1 MKSYLQ
7 RVVIMTLVVT
17 GIVSLRGKSTFEKEQ
32 GKYRV
37 ESNEAL
43 QENTQISDMLSKVL
57 AAKDDKDFQLPDSE
71 ESLQQLQS
79 VLSNYL

>member
-1 MKSYLQ
+1 M
-7 RVVIMTLVVT
+7 MFLVS
-17 GIVSLRGKSTFEKEQ
+17 IAVSEKTRSTHKAGFEKDQ

-43 QENTQISDMLSKVL
+43 QENSQISDMLSKVL

-71 ESLQQLQS
+71 ESL
-79 VLSNYL
+79 